1 MSNKSEIRKSLQDGN
16 INNFII
22 AMHSWVSEKCEYGR
36 DIEKLSAE
44 EQTFYFLQELE
55 VQVNNGGFQQY
66 FFNFGGN
73 FAYETVDALTV
84 IGAKQTAEILKNAID
99 AFRCE
104 VPRDWDDRQDLLI
117 SKETDDDFE
126 DNLSDCDAKFYE
138 YNDDLNDLNYQYI
151 MKNKEQFDGMQ

>member
-1 MSNKSEIRKSLQDGN
+1 MVQ
-16 INNFII
+16 F
-22 AMHSWVSEKCEYGR
+22 V
-36 DIEKLSAE
+36 
-44 EQTFYFLQELE
+44 QELE
-55 VQVNNGGFQQY
+55 AQVNNGGFHQY

-73 FAYETVDALTV
+73 FAYETVDALTA

-104 VPRDWDDRQDLLI
+104 IPGDWHDRQDLLL

-126 DNLSDCDAKFYE
+126 DILNDCDAKFHE

-151 MKNKEQFDGMQ
+151 MKNKEQFDGIP